1 MTFERQ
7 HKQHCKCHS
16 QSYNK
21 KPRHFFNTTP
31 QLPGLPPAL
40 VHWSC
45 TSPSSSCSQLSCLE
59 PLASSSW
66 QAAANIGH
74 RCKAFDLQVASEDL
88 EVVVL
93 AFKKTLLH
101 SRSLPKLLSS
111 FPGGGGRRS
120 AGLLGSNNANRTFD
134 LATTAT
140 RICDLA
146 AQ

>member
-1 MTFERQ
+1 MLLMTFERQ

-93 AFKKTLLH
+93 AFKK
-101 SRSLPKLLSS
+101 
-111 FPGGGGRRS
+111 
-120 AGLLGSNNANRTFD
+120 NAFAQQE
-134 LATTAT
+134 LAKTAFFFFLVVVAEGQQVCWVPT
-140 RICDLA
+140 MQTEPLI
-146 AQ
+146 